1 MGASGRAVVIDAS
14 SSGASGDKFLG
25 ALVALGGS
33 SKSLDR
39 VARLVEENLPGTT
52 HVSVKTSI
60 VERGEISGHL
70 VEVRSD
76 KKVSKRK
83 ASELQS
89 SAVKCAKALGLSE
102 WGTAFVKSVLGTLS
116 SAESRVH
123 GHSAKEVELH
133 ELGSA
138 DTLVDILGVA
148 YLADELELSGARWWC
163 GPVGVGIG
171 ITEFSGRAYPNPAPA
186 VAEILR
192 SHKFPMRTS
201 NIQFELTTPTGA
213 AIAVNLAGERT
224 GEIPVITPHK
234 IGYGAGSKDLD
245 QVANILRLTIGEV
258 SGIEHAHDEVVV
270 LETNLD
276 DVSGEVI
283 GRAVERL
290 MEAGARDVSITP
302 VFMKKNRP
310 GQLISVIADRAKS
323 EYLAGLLME
332 ETGTLGVRELPV
344 SRHISRRSSGTVEL
358 EVRGKKFQVRVKRS
372 LTAKGH
378 VQSGKV
384 EYEDLRKV
392 SNETGLSIR
401 ELEQFAER
409 RGFSR
414 DSKLTSNNLDS
425 MTRKGRAKR

>member
-1 MGASGRAVVIDAS
+1 
-14 SSGASGDKFLG
+14 
-25 ALVALGGS
+25 
-33 SKSLDR
+33 
-39 VARLVEENLPGTT
+39 
-52 HVSVKTSI
+52 
-60 VERGEISGHL
+60 
-70 VEVRSD
+70 
-76 KKVSKRK
+76 
-83 ASELQS
+83 
-89 SAVKCAKALGLSE
+89 
-102 WGTAFVKSVLGTLS
+102 
-116 SAESRVH
+116 
-123 GHSAKEVELH
+123 
-133 ELGSA
+133 
-138 DTLVDILGVA
+138 
-148 YLADELELSGARWWC
+148 
-163 GPVGVGIG
+163 
-171 ITEFSGRAYPNPAPA
+171 
-186 VAEILR
+186 
-192 SHKFPMRTS
+192 MRTS

-310 GQLISVIADRAKS
+310 GQLISVIADKAKS

-358 EVRGKKFQVRVKRS
+358 EVVGRKVQVKVKRA
-372 LTAKGH
+372 LTTTGH
-378 VQSGKV
+378 AQGGKE
-384 EYEDLRKV
+384 EYEDLRRI
-392 SNETGLSIR
+392 SNETGLGLR
-401 ELEQFAER
+401 ELQQIVKTRVIA
-409 RGFSR
+409 R
-414 DSKLTSNNLDS
+414 DS
-425 MTRKGRAKR
+425 